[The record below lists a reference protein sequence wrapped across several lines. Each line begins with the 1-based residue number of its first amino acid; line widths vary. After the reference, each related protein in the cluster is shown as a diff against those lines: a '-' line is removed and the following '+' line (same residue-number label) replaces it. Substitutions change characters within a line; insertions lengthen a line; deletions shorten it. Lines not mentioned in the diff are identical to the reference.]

1 MCISARDYDTVWSN
15 VERLLLVLWQMLLLI
30 SRSDVDV
37 AGGTRLARVS
47 SEGVVICNSTNHG
60 RCSVLHETRTNIL
73 RP

>member
-37 AGGTRLARVS
+37 AGGTRLTRVS
-47 SEGVVICNSTNHG
+47 SEGVVICN
-60 RCSVLHETRTNIL
+60 
-73 RP
+73 